1 MVEKEGE
8 LEYCYKQIL
17 FFEPAHSNQAL
28 RKYHSKIIILFRRR
42 CNRLK
47 KEEGEGSLNPEAL
60 KYFLKTSQFIK
71 YLIKY

>member
-1 MVEKEGE
+1 MTGQTNRDDNCIWIDVPFVEAGVEKEGE

-17 FFEPAHSNQAL
+17 LFEPAHPNQAL

-47 KEEGEGSLNPEAL
+47 KEEGGL
-60 KYFLKTSQFIK
+60 
-71 YLIKY
+71 